1 MKYAIHRKH
10 KVVSLI
16 AWLVFYALFGCGHTP
31 GRDRALQPVM
41 ATAFSVDNET
51 LAVSTNTSEVALFD
65 VGPLQFR
72 QLLTSKEAKIRPPG
86 YTKSYHSPPIAFSPN
101 GTLLVSADESG
112 EIVGWETQSGSIRF
126 RNLIEKDFVDIA
138 FFPDGRSFVTVGP
151 GAKLLSAVN
160 GSVLGEFRLPRGTT
174 ATSVDISSDGKIVL
188 VGLSSGEIAE
198 FDGTTGN
205 FLRTL
210 KGHLAPV
217 TGIAFSPDGLAIA
230 TTAGRFDPRIWKLK
244 KRFPSTHKPTAVDDF
259 KDSLDKRRRSTWVVI
274 TFLELGS
281 WLISDPSHSGWFSS
295 SPFDLEKAAKEYSRY
310 CSPKVAYSPNGR
322 FLAVTADLSQYYG
335 DFHLMLTDLVR
346 KEVRIISEI
355 YGCSVAFTKD
365 SKFVVTGGLG
375 APVFWN
381 AETGARVRDK
391 ARE

>member
-1 MKYAIHRKH
+1 MKYAIYRKR

-65 VGPLQFR
+65 VEPLR
-72 QLLTSKEAKIRPPG
+72 LRLLLTSKDAKIRPPG
-86 YTKSYHSPPIAFSPN
+86 YTKSYRSPPVAFSPN

-126 RNLIEKDFVDIA
+126 RSLIEKDFVDIA
-138 FFPDGRSFVTVGP
+138 FFPDGQSFVTVGP
-151 GAKLLSAVN
+151 GAKLWSAVN

-198 FDGTTGN
+198 FDGTN
-205 FLRTL
+205 RIFLRTL

-244 KRFPSTHKPTAVDDF
+244 KKFPSSHKPTAVDVFD
-259 KDSLDKRRRSTWVVI
+259 DSLDKKRRATWVVI
-274 TFLELGS
+274 TFFEIAS
-281 WLISDPSHSGWFSS
+281 WIISDPPGPAFSS
-295 SPFDLEKAAKEYSRY
+295 SSFDLEKAARESSLY
-310 CSPKVAYSPNGR
+310 CSPRVAYSPNGR
-322 FLAVTADLSQYYG
+322 FLAVTTDLSKSYG
-335 DFHLMLTDLVR
+335 DFHLMLLDLVR
-346 KEVRIISEI
+346 KEVRIISDI

-381 AETGARVRDK
+381 AETGATVRDK

>member
-1 MKYAIHRKH
+1 
-10 KVVSLI
+10 
-16 AWLVFYALFGCGHTP
+16 
-31 GRDRALQPVM
+31 M

-65 VGPLQFR
+65 VEPLRFR
-72 QLLTSKEAKIRPPG
+72 LLLTSKDAKIPG
-86 YTKSYHSPPIAFSPN
+86 YAESYRSPPIAFSPN
-101 GTLLVSADESG
+101 GTLLVSAGESG
-112 EIVGWETQSGSIRF
+112 EIVGWETRSGSIRF
-126 RNLIEKDFVDIA
+126 RSLIETDFVDIA
-138 FFPDGRSFVTVGP
+138 FFPDGQSFVTVGP
-151 GAKLLSAVN
+151 GAKIWSAVN
-160 GSVLGEFRLPRGTT
+160 GSVLGEFTLPRGTT

-188 VGLSSGEIAE
+188 VGLSSGKIAK

-217 TGIAFSPDGLAIA
+217 TAIAFSPDGSAIA
-230 TTAGRFDPRIWKLK
+230 TTAGRFDPRIWKI
-244 KRFPSTHKPTAVDDF
+244 KRKFPATHKPTAVDDF
-259 KDSLDKRRRSTWVVI
+259 KDSLDQQRRATWAGI
-274 TFLELGS
+274 TFVEIGS
-281 WLISDPSHSGWFSS
+281 WILLSGPPFWGFSLS
-295 SPFDLEKAAKEYSRY
+295 TFDLEKAARESSLY
-310 CSPKVAYSPNGR
+310 CSPRVAYSPNGR
-322 FLAVTADLSQYYG
+322 FLAVTADLSQSYG
-335 DFHLMLTDLVR
+335 DFHLMLSDLVR
-346 KEVRIISEI
+346 KEVRIISDI

>member
-1 MKYAIHRKH
+1 MKYAIYTKR

-65 VGPLQFR
+65 VEPLRFR
-72 QLLTSKEAKIRPPG
+72 LLLTSKDAKIRPPG
-86 YTKSYHSPPIAFSPN
+86 YTKTYRSPPIAFSPN

-112 EIVGWETQSGSIRF
+112 EIVGWETRSGSIRF
-126 RNLIEKDFVDIA
+126 RSLIEKDFVDIA
-138 FFPDGRSFVTVGP
+138 FFPDGQSFVTVGP
-151 GAKLLSAVN
+151 GAKLWSAVN
-160 GSVLGEFRLPRGTT
+160 GSMLGEFTLPRGTT

-188 VGLSSGEIAE
+188 VGLSSGKIAE

-217 TGIAFSPDGLAIA
+217 TAIAFSPDGSAIA
-230 TTAGRFDPRIWKLK
+230 TTAGRFDPRIWKI
-244 KRFPSTHKPTAVDDF
+244 KRKFPATHKPTAVDDF
-259 KDSLDKRRRSTWVVI
+259 KDSLDKQRRATWAVSTFFEI
-274 TFLELGS
+274 GS
-281 WLISDPSHSGWFSS
+281 WILSDPPVGGFSS
-295 SPFDLEKAAKEYSRY
+295 SPFDLEKAARESSLY
-310 CSPKVAYSPNGR
+310 CSPRVAYSPNGR
-322 FLAVTADLSQYYG
+322 FLAVTADLSQSYG
-335 DFHLMLTDLVR
+335 DFHLMLSDLVR
-346 KEVRIISEI
+346 KEVRIISDI

-381 AETGARVRDK
+381 AETGARARNK